1 MIHKTIDNTRV
12 FQKNKFH
19 SWEVADPRNK
29 MIFLWRQSII
39 NSILCRFNIFI
50 DKYEKCYWRQARG
63 TRNEFIMSYFA
74 KLLKKHNLYN
84 K

>member
-39 NSILCRFNIFI
+39 NFILCRFNLFI
-50 DKYEKCYWRQARG
+50 DMKNVIGGRHAERG
-63 TRNEFIMSYFA
+63 MN
-74 KLLKKHNLYN
+74 LLCPISHNC
-84 K
+84 